1 MIDLRWLQNLNRLGG
16 MFGGQEQTQQQPT
29 FEGSYNPMGQGVPQV
44 VPGQT
49 QGFNPNAEKDPFN
62 NVAGDALSAHLKAY
76 PERGPVSNWRKLGAA
91 IAGMGS
97 NDPINTT
104 RDYINFHHDN
114 KLKDWAVKGSA
125 VQQAANTERLTNQS
139 MMQQLINERRMEETE
154 RKNREIEAL
163 NREKLEVTQQRAD
176 TSQHRADTYRAIS
189 RGGQMITDEA
199 GNTFVA
205 FKDGS
210 SVPVNINQFST
221 KELEE
226 LRNKNRLGQIAATG
240 SEARKTADVRG
251 DNTIEAIRAR
261 GDESVEQIRER
272 GNQTRQTATTRQVA
286 TGVAFRN
293 ETPQQKA
300 ARLTNV
306 AREIISRKPE
316 LAPYIQFDEQGR
328 FLRTQLP
335 EGSSGFLG
343 YGVKPGGDKKILED
357 INNTL
362 FGPAGDKY
370 SPPGPGGAVTR
381 PANVPANYLR
391 VIGPNGQTGWMSP
404 EELRTSPGWKAK

>member
-226 LRNKNRLGQIAATG
+226 LRNRNRIEQIEKQGDIRKEQIAQQGNIRSGQIQQQG
-240 SEARKTADVRG
+240 
-251 DNTIEAIRAR
+251 AIRDR
-261 GDESVEQIRER
+261 QIGLQGD
-272 GNQTRQTATTRQVA
+272 QTRQNITTRQVA
-286 TGVAFRN
+286 TGVNFGGRPES
-293 ETPQQKA
+293 ETQKT
-300 ARLTNV
+300 ARLNNL
-306 AREIISRKPE
+306 AKEAISKHPE
-316 LAPYIQFDEQGR
+316 WAQYIQMDDSGR
-328 FLRTQLP
+328 FLRTGIPAPTGGL
-335 EGSSGFLG
+335 FG
-343 YGVKPGGDKKILED
+343 YGAKPSGDPKVLEQVNNFIFGNGGTPG
-357 INNTL
+357 NT
-362 FGPAGDKY
+362 
-370 SPPGPGGAVTR
+370 TR
-381 PANVPANYLR
+381 PSGVPSNYVR
-391 VIGPNGQTGWMSP
+391 VVGPNGQTGWMSP